1 VVGPAVS
8 IREDWHSVAR
18 ARQAVSDASDVRTR
32 LAALFEFQ
40 RLLLNFAK
48 QHWAFLTTWFELFP

>member
-1 VVGPAVS
+1 VS